1 MLATVA
7 VTLASRR
14 KMATAREGAVERV
27 RYDAAFAGGLRP
39 GERVAKTAE
48 AWLPSSE
55 GAQGRYLRGPARGR

>member
-14 KMATAREGAVERV
+14 KMATTREGAVERV

-39 GERVAKTAE
+39 GERVAKA
-48 AWLPSSE
+48 P
-55 GAQGRYLRGPARGR
+55 GAS